1 MSRRKFE
8 PWSSAAQVCHPLA
21 AATHRASRAS
31 GAWWAGMP
39 KTTAAAVSGIAA
51 MIQRTMFPFLARLG
65 TFSNDVVIPHRFVT
79 YAEWPVPLLPL
90 SKPSDVTARLPPRS
104 TWRWP
109 AQRPC
114 SPHVRRQRPLALLR
128 EGRGGL
134 TAGAPHRSCP
144 HSRSLSAVLTT
155 ARATVHTGGGPT
167 SGVHPSS
174 MGRQRRSAWLGHI
187 WR

>member
-1 MSRRKFE
+1 
-8 PWSSAAQVCHPLA
+8 
-21 AATHRASRAS
+21 
-31 GAWWAGMP
+31 
-39 KTTAAAVSGIAA
+39 
-51 MIQRTMFPFLARLG
+51 
-65 TFSNDVVIPHRFVT
+65 
-79 YAEWPVPLLPL
+79 VPLLPL
-90 SKPSDVTARLPPRS
+90 SKPSDVTARLPHNGPAPR
-104 TWRWP
+104 
-109 AQRPC
+109 
-114 SPHVRRQRPLALLR
+114 HVRRQRPLALLR

-155 ARATVHTGGGPT
+155 ARAMHTGGGPT